1 MKLRRTPIV
10 ILILVL
16 AAAAAVQYRVT
27 HEPGGASGPGSPGG
41 GVKTQAAPTVDVDVI
56 VPTDF
61 TDTVDLTGEVSA
73 EDAIELRP
81 EVSGRVEKILFQEGR
96 DVGKGQLLVKLAD
109 ADLQAR
115 KAKVASQ
122 LQLERKRVE
131 RLKKVRAVDG
141 VSDEDY
147 ESAVAAEAMRASELA
162 EVQAQIEKTE
172 LRAPFAGRMG
182 LRGVSVGAVVGPS
195 TLMSTLTS
203 IGALNVDF
211 SVPERYISSLA
222 VGGKLLVRI
231 RGNASVQ
238 RVSAMITAIEPIVS
252 AQTRTQRVRAC
263 LAAPKGIASGQFAE
277 VTLFQNSIPDALLVP
292 TEAVVQDMR
301 GATVFRVRNGRAE
314 RCIVQLG
321 ARTPSLV
328 HVTSGLQAGDSVI
341 TNGILFVKPGKP
353 VKVSG
358 R

>member
-1 MKLRRTPIV
+1 
-10 ILILVL
+10 
-16 AAAAAVQYRVT
+16 
-27 HEPGGASGPGSPGG
+27 
-41 GVKTQAAPTVDVDVI
+41 
-56 VPTDF
+56 
-61 TDTVDLTGEVSA
+61 
-73 EDAIELRP
+73 
-81 EVSGRVEKILFQEGR
+81 
-96 DVGKGQLLVKLAD
+96 
-109 ADLQAR
+109 
-115 KAKVASQ
+115 
-122 LQLERKRVE
+122 
-131 RLKKVRAVDG
+131 
-141 VSDEDY
+141 
-147 ESAVAAEAMRASELA
+147 MRASELA

-182 LRGVSVGAVVGPS
+182 LRGVSIGAVVGPS

-222 VGGKLLVRI
+222 VGGKLFVRI

-252 AQTRTQRVRAC
+252 AQTRTQRVRAR

-314 RCIVQLG
+314 RCNVQLG

-328 HVTSGLQAGDSVI
+328 HVTAGLQAGDSVI

>member
-1 MKLRRTPIV
+1 MKLKRTPIV

-16 AAAAAVQYRVT
+16 GLAAAVQYRIT
-27 HEPGGASGPGSPGG
+27 HAPTGGVQGPPGGAGKG
-41 GVKTQAAPTVDVDVI
+41 QAPPQVDVV
-56 VPTDF
+56 VLESTTF
-61 TDTVDLTGEVSA
+61 TDTVDLSGEITA

-81 EVSGRVEKILFQEGR
+81 EVSGRVEKILFQQGR
-96 DVGKGQLLVKLAD
+96 DVAKGQLLVKLND

-115 KAKVASQ
+115 KAKITSQ

-147 ESAVAAEAMRASELA
+147 ESAVAAETMRASELA

-172 LRAPFAGRMG
+172 LRAPFSGRMG
-182 LRGVSVGAVVGPS
+182 LRLVSVGAVVGPA
-195 TLMSTLTS
+195 TLISTLTS

-211 SVPERYISSLA
+211 SVPERYISALR
-222 VGGKLLVRI
+222 VGSTLSVRLRGRANGDKL
-231 RGNASVQ
+231 
-238 RVSAMITAIEPIVS
+238 SATISAIEPSVDP
-252 AQTRTQRVRAC
+252 QTRTQRVRAR
-263 LAAPKGIASGQFAE
+263 LAGSGGVASGQFAV
-277 VTLFQNSIPDALLVP
+277 VTLYQEAITNALLVP
-292 TEAVVQDMR
+292 TEAIVQDMR
-301 GATVFRVRNGRAE
+301 GATVFRISNGRAE

-321 ARTPSLV
+321 ARTPTVV
-328 HVTSGLQAGDSVI
+328 HVENGLQAGDTVI
-341 TNGILFVKPGKP
+341 TSGVLFVKPGKP